1 VNPLDRKI
9 CDADAL
15 GGRVLHKITED
26 VPLRITANKS
36 GAFRFRLVLAMIV
49 PYLAMMAFLIHSAR
63 HATQTAVV
71 ASDFSPAMI
80 ALASCMAFSVVLT
93 GLFVFVRHGD

>member
-1 VNPLDRKI
+1 MQG
-9 CDADAL
+9 AS
-15 GGRVLHKITED
+15 LHKTTEV
-26 VPLRITANKS
+26 VPLRDTANRL
-36 GAFRFRLVLAMIV
+36 GAFRFRLVLVMIV
-49 PYLAMMAFLIHSAR
+49 SYLAMMAFLIHSAR

-71 ASDFSPAMI
+71 AADFSPAMI